1 MGIAVESGYALLDR
15 AAEFWAEA
23 AAVGTAPVARLR
35 VVSMANATRL
45 AVESLAL
52 AVLDEAERA
61 VGAAGMIAPHPLERL
76 VRDLRTYL
84 RQPNPDGALT
94 SLGSSIA
101 NGIWVPGRRFDRGG
115 P

>member
-1 MGIAVESGYALLDR
+1 
-15 AAEFWAEA
+15 
-23 AAVGTAPVARLR
+23 
-35 VVSMANATRL
+35 
-45 AVESLAL
+45 
-52 AVLDEAERA
+52 VLDEAERA